1 MSRIL
6 WFALLP
12 MMPLCALAATPA
24 QSPEQAACEVWQREL
39 TFARSVQQHDAA
51 AFAGH
56 VRRDA
61 IFDANTARPT
71 RGADAIARHWAAIID
86 GKTVHLSWYPQQVVA
101 SADGT
106 LAYSSGTYLLE
117 DPAPAAKPRYTIGQ
131 FATVWQ
137 RGSDRVWRVAFDGG
151 DSGRPVGNADAA
163 AFRARRRE
171 RCPGAVG
178 AGLPTIL
185 HR

>member
-6 WFALLP
+6 WFALL
-12 MMPLCALAATPA
+12 LVVSSGALAATPTLDPA
-24 QSPEQAACEVWQREL
+24 KATCEVWQREL
-39 TFARSVQQHDAA
+39 SFARSVEHHDAA
-51 AFAGH
+51 AFVGH
-56 VRRDA
+56 VKQDA

-71 RGADAIARHWAAIID
+71 RGADAISRHWAAIID

-117 DPAPAAKPRYTIGQ
+117 DPAPAAKPRYTIGR
-131 FATVWQ
+131 FSTVWQ

-151 DSGRPVGNADAA
+151 DSGRPASDADATT
-163 AFRARRRE
+163 FRAGRRE
-171 RCPGAVG
+171 RCPSVVG
-178 AGLPTIL
+178 AGLPTIR
-185 HR
+185 H

>member
-6 WFALLP
+6 CFALLL
-12 MMPLCALAATPA
+12 MISSGALAATPA
-24 QSPEQAACEVWQREL
+24 QSPEKAACEVWQREL
-39 TFARSVQQHDAA
+39 SFARSVQQHDTA

-56 VRRDA
+56 IRRDA

-71 RGADAIARHWAAIID
+71 RGADAIARDWAAIID

-131 FATVWQ
+131 FSTVWQ
-137 RGSDRVWRVAFDGG
+137 RGSDRVWRVVFDGG
-151 DSGRPVGNADAA
+151 DSGRPASDADAA
-163 AFRARRRE
+163 AFRARRQE
-171 RCPGAVG
+171 RCPGVTG
-178 AGLPTIL
+178 AGLPTIR
-185 HR
+185 H